1 MNVLINKKKQ
11 IKYKIWLSLWCLVL
25 FFAGGTQAFAA
36 VTEGKPGETVSG
48 EYAVIVNTSTT
59 SEASTGTLV
68 FDSTGNGSSVVRSAA
83 SKDVVGQDAAAGQ
96 NSRTVVTSATSS
108 YAIGTEKTITSGS
121 SSPTYVCIGEGEHC
135 YIWMSKALKPSYD
148 AAGKTEA
155 IAKDMA
161 RTYDGVPY
169 QMLST
174 LAGGTIPCQDNTGK
188 LSILLETLSGAS
200 GVYRGDNGITAIHI
214 NVPEAASYQFG
225 NMQTRNGL
233 LVHEGQ
239 HALFHLLT
247 GYNPYQPYLWLNE
260 GLAVAAMDYIW
271 GGTDSSGWLDGIAGN
286 TDIRNGSSLFYQ
298 SYRESSA
305 RDYGMPYLFV
315 RYLIARKTGSYN
327 PMALFPLFYKQSA
340 NCDPATYVT
349 KVLGDGTKFSDLLTE
364 FYTAIIAQEPSGK
377 YGFAGDAIV
386 YEKVKNYPL
395 YMGSSGSAHTLPPT
409 GAIAIRLQNGT
420 FTVPSNGGSS
430 IRYMIIGEGRKVSSP
445 AEGDGSSQ
453 NPYKIT
459 SFRELNLIGSQ
470 PNAHYRLEAD
480 IAANGQLNLTITN
493 FRGVLEGNGH
503 VIRGLRQPLIGRN
516 SGTVRNLTIE
526 AAFDGEYSSVQGVFA
541 QINEGL
547 IADCIVRGEVTARML
562 RSQSNYAETAF
573 GGIAGLNNLA
583 GIIRGCGFA
592 GTLHVE
598 LPPVKGWVGGI
609 AGIQMG
615 TAEKCYNR
623 GSLVVTQP
631 DGAVHASYNS
641 GSGDSYDV
649 YVGGIAGEIRK
660 QGSFGGSLSYCVH
673 SGKISISG
681 GNQAVGQ
688 LCGLAN
694 ENVLSS
700 SSGLSGHLTG
710 CYARQNGMFAVG
722 YPAGQISEEGMLLSE
737 EAAKDTSSYQGW
749 DFTGDWKMDADGP
762 VRIGADDI
770 QSLAVSGC
778 PAYCYVGEKP
788 YSWGRLLV
796 NGGSGIQITE
806 DMISGFTS
814 KMPGNIQVKV
824 TYLGKSTSFSME
836 IRAPK
841 NVSQLQVA
849 SSKNRIYNAGE
860 YFDPGSVYLL
870 ATIDGMPYRI
880 IYSGFDYNKKGPLT
894 TADTSVLL
902 SYYGASA
909 AYPITVKGK
918 EATGIT
924 VTNKM
929 GAVKYQEGQKLDLSE
944 VRVRLT
950 YNNGEQSA
958 ILGPDQFEAYGIRV
972 AKASGGTVTAFDQNG
987 VLRTGDHNSAIYVY
1001 VGDILP
1007 GTYGTVAAHA
1017 GTVTVWEK
1025 LKVPEMKLHV
1035 VSGKAVY
1042 YLTSEI
1048 VTGGS
1053 GNYTTQML
1061 SESLPPGI
1069 TRVRMPGERYG
1080 YFEYRGTTSAA
1091 VGSVY
1096 RSTYRI
1102 TDTMTG
1108 MSVQGEVEIQV
1119 HGSNEA
1125 VFYRFDL
1132 PKTET
1137 FNQTLKED
1145 VKGIIGD
1152 HTITLR
1158 VPVGTDVSNLTPI
1171 IDYGYDYGASLPQQ
1185 FWSGSCHDFR
1195 TPVVYTLTAPDG
1207 TTKKQYTVFV
1217 EFVPESEAGTTQP
1230 DGNTS
1235 GGSGNTGGGSCSGT
1249 GNTSGGTSGT
1259 GNGSSAG
1266 NSGVSGSGSNSAGN
1280 GSTTGGSSSAG
1291 SSGTTG
1297 GGSSAGSSGTTGGG
1311 SSTGSSGTTG
1321 GGSSAGNN
1329 GISGGGSSAGNS
1341 STSSGNGS
1349 TGSGGTTGSNT
1360 GNSGTSGGSTNAG
1373 SGSSVQPPAAPTVVY
1388 PAVGKV
1394 VKSGGA
1400 YYRIT
1405 ASRSNLRTVELK
1417 GLVKKKTSS
1426 LKMPSTIKIDG
1437 YSYRVTGIGKKAF
1450 QDNKYL
1456 KKITISKY
1464 VTGIGTYAFKG
1475 CKKLTEITLP
1485 QSIQTIGDGAFYQ
1498 CTELKKV
1505 TAGKSL
1511 KVIGKSAFQNCKNLR
1526 TLTLQGTKLRSV
1538 GKNAV
1543 KGMYKKAVIR
1553 VPKKSVKAYQKL
1565 FHKKTGYVKS
1575 MKIRK

>member
-1 MNVLINKKKQ
+1 MFWREEMSEEFHKKR
-11 IKYKIWLSLWCLVL
+11 IKYRIWFGFWCLLL
-25 FFAGGTQAFAA
+25 FFAGRMETFAA
-36 VTEGKPGETVSG
+36 VTEGRPGETVSG

-68 FDSTGNGSSVVRSAA
+68 FDSNGNGSSVVRSAA
-83 SKDVVGQDAAAGQ
+83 SKDVLGQDVAAGQ

-108 YAIGTEKTITSGS
+108 YTVGMEKTITSGS
-121 SSPTYVCIGEGEHC
+121 SSSQTYVCIGVGAHC

-155 IAKDMA
+155 IARDMA

-169 QMLST
+169 QMLSA

-200 GVYRGDNGITAIHI
+200 GVYKGDYGITAIHI
-214 NVPEAASYQFG
+214 NVPDAASYQFG

-247 GYNPYQPYLWLNE
+247 GYDPYQPYLWLNE

-271 GGTDSSGWLDGIAGN
+271 GGTDSSGWMDGIAGN
-286 TDIRNGSSLFYQ
+286 TDIRNGSALFYK
-298 SYRESSA
+298 SYRDSSA

-395 YMGSSGSAHTLPPT
+395 YMGRSGAAHTLPPT

-430 IRYMIIGEGRKVSSP
+430 IRYMIVGEGRKVSAP
-445 AEGDGSSQ
+445 AEGDGSSE

-470 PNAHYRLEAD
+470 PNAHYRLEKD
-480 IAANGQLNLTITN
+480 ITVNGQLNLTITN

-503 VIRGLRQPLIGRN
+503 VIRGLKQPLIGRN

-547 IADCIVRGEVTARML
+547 IADCIVKGEVTARML

-573 GGIAGLNNLA
+573 GGIAGLNNVA

-592 GTLHVE
+592 GTLNVE
-598 LPPVKGWVGGI
+598 LPPVKSWVGGI

-615 TAEKCYNR
+615 TAEKCYSR
-623 GSLVVTQP
+623 GSIAVTQP
-631 DGAVHASYNS
+631 DGATHAPYVS

-673 SGKISISG
+673 SGRLSVSG

-694 ENVLSS
+694 TNVLNSM
-700 SSGLSGHLTG
+700 SGLSGHLNG
-710 CYARQNGMFAVG
+710 CYARQNGILAVG
-722 YPAGQISEEGMLLSE
+722 YPAGMISEDGMLLSE
-737 EAAKDTSSYQGW
+737 EAAKDPSSYQGW
-749 DFTGDWKMDADGP
+749 DFIADWKMDSDGP
-762 VRIGADDI
+762 VRVDADDI
-770 QSLAVSGC
+770 QSLVVSGS

-796 NGGSGIQITE
+796 NGGSGISITE
-806 DMISGFTS
+806 DMLSGFIS
-814 KMPGNIQVKV
+814 KTPGTIQVKV
-824 TYLGKSTSFSME
+824 SYLGKTTSFSME

-841 NVSQLQVA
+841 NVSQLRVV

-860 YFDPGSVYLL
+860 YFDPGSVYLM
-870 ATIDGMPYRI
+870 ATIDGISNRI

-909 AYPITVKGK
+909 AYSITVKGK

-929 GAVKYQEGQKLDLSE
+929 GAVQYQEGQKLDLSE

-972 AKASGGTVTAFDQNG
+972 AKASGGTVSAFDQNG
-987 VLRTGDHNSAIYVY
+987 VLRAGDDNAAIYVY

-1025 LKVPEMKLHV
+1025 LKVPEMMLHV
-1035 VSGKAVY
+1035 VSGKAVHC
-1042 YLTSEI
+1042 LTSEL

-1125 VFYRFDL
+1125 FFYRFDL

-1137 FNQTLKED
+1137 FNQMLKED

-1171 IDYGYDYGASLPQQ
+1171 IDYGYDYGTRLPQQ

-1207 TTKKQYTVFV
+1207 KTKKSYTVLV
-1217 EFVPESEAGTTQP
+1217 EFIPASEVGTTQP
-1230 DGNTS
+1230 GGNTGSGNIS
-1235 GGSGNTGGGSCSGT
+1235 GGSS
-1249 GNTSGGTSGT
+1249 T
-1259 GNGSSAG
+1259 GNGS
-1266 NSGVSGSGSNSAGN
+1266 
-1280 GSTTGGSSSAG
+1280 GSTS
-1291 SSGTTG
+1291 G
-1297 GGSSAGSSGTTGGG
+1297 GGSSAGSGGTTGGG
-1311 SSTGSSGTTG
+1311 SSTGSGSTSGGSSIAGNGGTTG
-1321 GGSSAGNN
+1321 GGSS
-1329 GISGGGSSAGNS
+1329 
-1341 STSSGNGS
+1341 
-1349 TGSGGTTGSNT
+1349 TGSGS
-1360 GNSGTSGGSTNAG
+1360 TSGGSSSSG
-1373 SGSSVQPPAAPTVVY
+1373 SGNAVQPPAAPTVVY

-1405 ASRSNLRTVELK
+1405 ASRSNLKTVELK

-1426 LKMPSTIKIDG
+1426 LKMPSTIKING
-1437 YSYRVTGIGKKAF
+1437 YTYRVTGIGKKAF

-1475 CKKLTEITLP
+1475 CKKLTTITLP
-1485 QSIQTIGDGAFYQ
+1485 QSVQTIGDGAFYQ
-1498 CTELKKV
+1498 CTGLKKV
-1505 TAGKSL
+1505 TVGKSL

-1553 VPKKSVKAYQKL
+1553 VPKKSLKAYQKL
-1565 FHKKTGYVKS
+1565 LNKKTGYVKS

>member
-1 MNVLINKKKQ
+1 MFWREEMSEEFHKKR
-11 IKYKIWLSLWCLVL
+11 IKYRIWFGFWCLLL
-25 FFAGGTQAFAA
+25 FFAGRMETFAA
-36 VTEGKPGETVSG
+36 VTEGRPGETVSG

-68 FDSTGNGSSVVRSAA
+68 FDSNGNGSSVVRSAA
-83 SKDVVGQDAAAGQ
+83 SKDVLGQDVAAGQ

-108 YAIGTEKTITSGS
+108 YTIGMEKTITSGS
-121 SSPTYVCIGEGEHC
+121 SSSQTYVCIGVGAHC

-155 IAKDMA
+155 IARDMA

-169 QMLST
+169 QMLSA

-200 GVYRGDNGITAIHI
+200 GVYKGDYGITAIHI
-214 NVPEAASYQFG
+214 NVPDAASYQFG

-247 GYNPYQPYLWLNE
+247 GYDPYQPYLWLNE

-271 GGTDSSGWLDGIAGN
+271 GGTDSSGWMDGIAGN
-286 TDIRNGSSLFYQ
+286 TDIRNGSALFYK
-298 SYRESSA
+298 SYRDSSA

-340 NCDPATYVT
+340 SCDPATYVT

-395 YMGSSGSAHTLPPT
+395 YMGRSGAAHTLPPT

-430 IRYMIIGEGRKVSSP
+430 IRYMIVGEGRKVSAP
-445 AEGDGSSQ
+445 AEGDGSSE

-470 PNAHYRLEAD
+470 PNAHYRLEKD
-480 IAANGQLNLTITN
+480 ITVNGQLNLTITN

-503 VIRGLRQPLIGRN
+503 VIRGLKQPLIGRN

-547 IADCIVRGEVTARML
+547 IADCIVKGEVTARML

-573 GGIAGLNNLA
+573 GGIAGLNNVA

-592 GTLHVE
+592 GTLNVE
-598 LPPVKGWVGGI
+598 LPPVKSWVGGI

-615 TAEKCYNR
+615 TAEKCYSR
-623 GSLVVTQP
+623 GSIAVTQP
-631 DGAVHASYNS
+631 DGATHAPYVSA
-641 GSGDSYDV
+641 SGDSYDV

-660 QGSFGGSLSYCVH
+660 HGSFGGSLSYCVH
-673 SGKISISG
+673 SGRLSVSG

-694 ENVLSS
+694 TNVLNSM
-700 SSGLSGHLTG
+700 SGLSGHLNG
-710 CYARQNGMFAVG
+710 CYARQNGILAVG
-722 YPAGQISEEGMLLSE
+722 YPAGMISEDGMLLSE
-737 EAAKDTSSYQGW
+737 EAAKDPSSYQGW
-749 DFTGDWKMDADGP
+749 DFTGDWKMDSDGP
-762 VRIGADDI
+762 VRVGADDI
-770 QSLAVSGC
+770 QSLVVSGS

-796 NGGSGIQITE
+796 NGGSGISITE
-806 DMISGFTS
+806 DMLSGFIS
-814 KMPGNIQVKV
+814 KTPGTIQVKV
-824 TYLGKSTSFSME
+824 SYLGKTTSFSME

-841 NVSQLQVA
+841 NVSQLRVV

-860 YFDPGSVYLL
+860 YFDPGSVYLM
-870 ATIDGMPYRI
+870 ATIDGISNRI

-909 AYPITVKGK
+909 AYSITVKGK

-929 GAVKYQEGQKLDLSE
+929 GAVQYQEGQKLDLSE

-972 AKASGGTVTAFDQNG
+972 AKASGGTVSAFDQNG
-987 VLRTGDHNSAIYVY
+987 VLRAGDDNAAIYVY

-1025 LKVPEMKLHV
+1025 LKVPEMMLHV
-1035 VSGKAVY
+1035 VSGKAVHC
-1042 YLTSEI
+1042 LTSEL

-1125 VFYRFDL
+1125 FFYRFDL

-1137 FNQTLKED
+1137 FNQMLKED

-1152 HTITLR
+1152 DTITLR

-1171 IDYGYDYGASLPQQ
+1171 IDYGYDYGTRLPQQ

-1207 TTKKQYTVFV
+1207 KTKKSYTVLV
-1217 EFVPESEAGTTQP
+1217 EFIPASEVGTTQP
-1230 DGNTS
+1230 GGNTGS
-1235 GGSGNTGGGSCSGT
+1235 GGSTGSGNISGGSS
-1249 GNTSGGTSGT
+1249 T
-1259 GNGSSAG
+1259 GNGS
-1266 NSGVSGSGSNSAGN
+1266 
-1280 GSTTGGSSSAG
+1280 GSTS
-1291 SSGTTG
+1291 G
-1297 GGSSAGSSGTTGGG
+1297 GGSSAGSGGTTGGG
-1311 SSTGSSGTTG
+1311 SSTGS
-1321 GGSSAGNN
+1321 GS
-1329 GISGGGSSAGNS
+1329 
-1341 STSSGNGS
+1341 
-1349 TGSGGTTGSNT
+1349 
-1360 GNSGTSGGSTNAG
+1360 TSGGSSSSG
-1373 SGSSVQPPAAPTVVY
+1373 SGNAVQPPAAPTVVY

-1405 ASRSNLRTVELK
+1405 ASRSNLKTVELK

-1426 LKMPSTIKIDG
+1426 LKMPATIKING
-1437 YSYRVTGIGKKAF
+1437 YTYRVTGIGKKAF

-1475 CKKLTEITLP
+1475 CKKLTTITLP
-1485 QSIQTIGDGAFYQ
+1485 QSVQTIGDGAFYQ
-1498 CTELKKV
+1498 CAGLKKV
-1505 TAGKSL
+1505 TVGKSL

-1543 KGMYKKAVIR
+1543 KGMYKKAVIQ
-1553 VPKKSVKAYQKL
+1553 VPKKSLKAYQKL
-1565 FHKKTGYVKS
+1565 LNKKTGYVKS